1 MSIDRISIGN
11 NGRCFIRLYRSPS
24 QTQDEFQ
31 TFKTKVT
38 SNLKLNS
45 ELLYCVNP
53 CLTVMTGDSDAKSK
67 HGWANNITS
76 PEGSKLDFIT
86 SQPEIL

>member
-67 HGWANNITS
+67 HWSTNNITS
-76 PEGSKLDFIT
+76 LEGFRT
-86 SQPEIL
+86 